1 MTLVTALCDGS
12 SYSDLESNPMATQVP
27 LNEQSKHSS
36 SLPPLAVSSKL
47 AVKPKKKLIRR
58 SDIDRSQLYRRSFQ
72 GAFLVL
78 NLWLGTEFYFWV
90 RQFEVGVIDTSLHRP
105 AGVEGWLPIA
115 GLMNLKYWLL
125 SREIPQVHPAAF
137 FLLLTFL
144 AMAFLFRKAFCSW
157 LCPIGTISEYLW
169 RAGKKLFKRNFYLP
183 RWLDLP
189 LRGFKYFLL
198 GFFLWAISTMSAV
211 GIRDFMRSPYGL
223 IADVKMLN
231 FFRHIGQTG
240 LIVIGIFV
248 LASVFIQNFWCRFL
262 CPYGALLGLTSW
274 LSPTRIRRNEETCI
288 DCAKCAKVCPSAL
301 PVDKLIQI
309 RSVECTG
316 CLECVAVCPAQD
328 ALAMSLPAMLSAK
341 TKRTVLP
348 AWAMAVGIAL
358 LFLGVAGFAKVTG
371 RWDSAIPTAVYER
384 LVPNADQAAHP
395 MPGR

>member
-1 MTLVTALCDGS
+1 
-12 SYSDLESNPMATQVP
+12 MATQVP
-27 LNEQSKHSS
+27 LNEQSKLSPT
-36 SLPPLAVSSKL
+36 LPPLAVSSKP
-47 AVKPKKKLIRR
+47 AAKPRKKLIRR
-58 SDIDRSQLYRRSFQ
+58 TDIDRSQLYRRSFQ
-72 GAFLVL
+72 GAFLAL

-137 FLLLTFL
+137 FLLLSFL

-211 GIRDFMRSPYGL
+211 GIRDFMQSPYGL

-240 LIVIGIFV
+240 LIVIGIFM

-274 LSPTRIRRNEETCI
+274 LSPTRIRRNEEACI

-301 PVDKLIQI
+301 PVDKLVQI

-316 CLECVAVCPAQD
+316 CLECVAVCPVQN

-348 AWAMAVGIAL
+348 AWAMAAGIAV

-371 RWDSAIPTAVYER
+371 HWDSAIPTAVYER